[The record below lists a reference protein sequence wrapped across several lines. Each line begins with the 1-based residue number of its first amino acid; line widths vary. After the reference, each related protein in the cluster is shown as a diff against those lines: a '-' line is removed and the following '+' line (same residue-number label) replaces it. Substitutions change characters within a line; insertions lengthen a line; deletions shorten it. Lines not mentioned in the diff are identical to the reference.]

1 MKKELKTQKGNVE
14 LLAGKEF
21 FRRLERYLVKNE
33 SVIIESTLSGIGL
46 ARQVKKFKAK
56 GYIVHM
62 IYIFLDDVEL
72 CKKRIRLRVKK
83 GGHNVPPEEIE
94 RRFKRS
100 IDNFK
105 SIYLPLA
112 DTRQILYN
120 GLRRPIEVAVGEND
134 KMMVIDEEYYEIFKE
149 VIKWIK
155 EKE

>member
-1 MKKELKTQKGNVE
+1 
-14 LLAGKEF
+14 
-21 FRRLERYLVKNE
+21 
-33 SVIIESTLSGIGL
+33 
-46 ARQVKKFKAK
+46 
-56 GYIVHM
+56 M

-149 VIKWIK
+149 VIK
-155 EKE
+155 